1 MGKKQK
7 VLKVKETKIHLIT
20 KDEQDYISL
29 TDMVKSFGDDSMIQN
44 WMRNRDTIEFLGIWE
59 ILHNPNFKPLEFEG
73 FKNEAGSN
81 RFFMSPKKWVEAT
94 QAIGI
99 FSKSGRYGGGTYAHK
114 DIAFEFG
121 SWLSPEFKLYLITE
135 FQRLK
140 EEEFRTK
147 QLEWNLQRT
156 LAKINYRIHTDAIKE
171 NLIPPKV
178 TMSRMNE
185 IYAGEADVLNV
196 ALFGITAKEWR
207 EANPDQDGNIRDYA
221 DISQLVCLANL
232 ENLNAMLINEG
243 LSQEVRLE
251 RLNRIAIQQMRL
263 LTGDSRIKRLAEK
276 RNNEFID
283 KK

>member
-1 MGKKQK
+1 MAQKQK
-7 VLKVKETKIHLIT
+7 ILNVKETKVHLVT

-29 TDMVKSFGDDSMIQN
+29 TDMVKSFGDESMIQN

-59 ILHNPNFKPLEFEG
+59 QLHNPNFKPLEFEG

-121 SWLSPEFKLYLITE
+121 SWLSPEFKLYLIIE

-140 EEEFRTK
+140 EEEFRMK

-178 TMSRMNE
+178 SKSRMNL
-185 IYAGEADVLNV
+185 IYASEADVLNV
-196 ALFGITAKEWR
+196 ALFGKTAKEWR
-207 EANPDQDGNIRDYA
+207 DENLDKEGNIRDYA
-221 DISQLVCLANL
+221 SLEQLVILTNL
-232 ENLNAMLINEG
+232 ESINAMLINQG
-243 LSQEVRLE
+243 LEQAE
-251 RLNRIAIQQMRL
+251 RLLKLNELGISQMKSL
-263 LTGDSRIKRLAEK
+263 LSNKSIRKLK
-276 RNNEFID
+276 
-283 KK
+283 